1 MKPSFDLC
9 LQEHEVECM
18 RYNYIHEINCTASVK
33 RLAITYKNE
42 KLKLEYVYRM
52 Q

>member
-18 RYNYIHEINCTASVK
+18 RYNYIHDDEITASVK
-33 RLAITYKNE
+33 RLAIKYKNE
-42 KLKLEYVYRM
+42 KPKLENVYRM

>member
-18 RYNYIHEINCTASVK
+18 RYNYIHDDEITVTASVK
-33 RLAITYKNE
+33 KLAIKYKNE
-42 KLKLEYVYRM
+42 KLKL
-52 Q
+52 